1 MTSARGWIAG
11 VWLVAAAS
19 PPACKEAAP
28 PVAEEKRDERGGLTG
43 AARAALRALPAEDG
57 MGYLSGNYHTG
68 HNNPITW
75 VDDARQRFV
84 FMGRQY
90 RIEVPLDQPD
100 RAFEMAE
107 RLLLDHG
114 YPASGKDPA
123 ETRPTLEVDGQKMV
137 VVQMAE
143 LFPEM
148 PEELKKRFT
157 DQQRDVLYKTAGGD
171 GVRLF
176 SGHDGDYP
184 PHPAMWAASDQV
196 VVAGPGTWKDF
207 PVQKLAEAFAEYR
220 ALIGRTGVARGG
232 VAP

>member
-1 MTSARGWIAG
+1 MC
-11 VWLVAAAS
+11 LLAAAS
-19 PPACKEAAP
+19 PLACKEAAP
-28 PVAEEKRDERGGLTG
+28 RAEEKKDDRGGLTG
-43 AARAALRALPAEDG
+43 ASRAALRSLPAEDG

-68 HNNPITW
+68 HNNPIAW

-84 FMGRQY
+84 LMGRQY

-100 RAFEMAE
+100 RAFELIE

-123 ETRPTLEVDGQKMV
+123 ETRPTLDVGGEKMV

-157 DQQRDVLYKTAGGD
+157 DEQRDVLYRTGGGD

-184 PHPAMWAASDQV
+184 PHPAMWAASDHV
-196 VVAGPGTWKDF
+196 VVAGPGTWKEF
-207 PVQKLAEAFAEYR
+207 PAQRLAEAFAEYR
-220 ALIGRTGVARGG
+220 ALIGRTGVARRAK
-232 VAP
+232 AP

>member
-1 MTSARGWIAG
+1 MWIAG
-11 VWLVAAAS
+11 VWLLAAAS
-19 PPACKEAAP
+19 PLGCKEA
-28 PVAEEKRDERGGLTG
+28 VTSGGAEKKQEERGGLTG

-84 FMGRQY
+84 LMGRQY

-157 DQQRDVLYKTAGGD
+157 DQQRDVLHETAGGD
-171 GVRLF
+171 GVRMF

-184 PHPAMWAASDQV
+184 PHPAMWAASEQV
-196 VVAGPGTWKDF
+196 VVAGPGTWKAF

-220 ALIGRTGVARGG
+220 ALIGRTGAARGG
-232 VAP
+232 KAP